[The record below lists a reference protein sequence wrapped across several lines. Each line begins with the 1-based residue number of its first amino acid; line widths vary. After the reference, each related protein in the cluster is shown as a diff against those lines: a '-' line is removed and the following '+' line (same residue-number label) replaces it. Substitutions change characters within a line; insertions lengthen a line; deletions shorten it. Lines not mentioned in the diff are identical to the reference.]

1 MGREDR
7 KTGPNLNMS
16 QGYTHKLPYY
26 QSSQQQ
32 TKEHG
37 TQHPMN
43 EKQTHKTAPSSRF
56 RPTLELYQPPSIR
69 IPDDVTGFTKQIS
82 GNSGRVVQ
90 NNTNNMNTLLEP
102 VPQKT
107 NSGALKVHFQ
117 SSENKTSTHRFS
129 ALKRSKSF
137 GGSEVIEMA
146 TAGFDRNDCP
156 IEYQGLV
163 KKALQDPNSL
173 SSRQLMEVVRVLCN
187 KAVQSVQNAE
197 PAAQMCFT
205 IILKDKSE
213 TFLESLLN
221 SCREWYNERDKLL
234 RSSLTS
240 CHSGPDGTGETPRRW
255 TAYIFF
261 LTELFLRFKS
271 LHRNVIQTMPFQVG
285 DNGSSSTPTPAIED
299 RSLPLMML
307 IFECCEII
315 LKPPSL
321 NCLAEIECIRSVLTS
336 VGRQL
341 EIDSPQRMYQL
352 IALMRDAFI
361 SPSVFARVRKTIL
374 ELVELHA
381 SQWELDL
388 PQTMYYFPYTSMNRK

>member
-1 MGREDR
+1 MGREDT
-7 KTGPNLNMS
+7 KADTNLNMS
-16 QGYTHKLPYY
+16 QGFTHKLPYY
-26 QSSQQQ
+26 QNIQQQ
-32 TKEHG
+32 VKEHS
-37 TQHPMN
+37 TQPQLN
-43 EKQTHKTAPSSRF
+43 KYTRKTALSSRY
-56 RPTLELYQPPSIR
+56 RPSIELYQPPNVR
-69 IPDDVTGFTKQIS
+69 IPDDVTGFTKQTS
-82 GNSGRVVQ
+82 VNNSRVVQ
-90 NNTNNMNTLLEP
+90 NNMLDVLEA
-102 VPQKT
+102 VPHKT
-107 NSGALKVHFQ
+107 NSGEPKVHFQ
-117 SSENKTSTHRFS
+117 SGENKTSAHRFS

-137 GGSEVIEMA
+137 GGAEVIEMA
-146 TAGFDRNDCP
+146 ATGFDRNGYP

-173 SSRQLMEVVRVLCN
+173 SSHQLMEVVRVLCN

-205 IILKDKSE
+205 IILKDGSE

-234 RSSLTS
+234 RSYLTS
-240 CHSGPDGTGETPRRW
+240 CHSGSNGTRETSKRW

-271 LHRNVIQTMPFQVG
+271 LHRNVIQAMPFQVG
-285 DNGSSSTPTPAIED
+285 DSGCYSTPTPAIED

-307 IFECCEII
+307 IYECCEII

-336 VGRQL
+336 AGPQL

-352 IALMRDAFI
+352 ISLMRDAFI
-361 SPSVFARVRKTIL
+361 SPSVCARVRKTIL

-388 PQTMYYFPYTSMNRK
+388 PQTMYYFPYTSMSRK